1 MTDQQLFAL
10 NLILMSV
17 HLAPE
22 LTSRTR
28 QIIGIAWFVA
38 ALVTATRIIF

>member
-10 NLILMSV
+10 NLIMMAV

-28 QIIGIAWFVA
+28 QIASIAWFVA
-38 ALVTATRIIF
+38 ALVTAARIVF